1 LRAAAAW
8 LVALVALFAAFAL
21 GAAVVGLVL
30 LAAPAALLAGHFL
43 KPRRTAPQ
51 RRATR
56 GAVYEGEFR
65 VLEETCD
72 ERP

>member
-1 LRAAAAW
+1 MRRAGARRAA
-8 LVALVALFAAFAL
+8 
-21 GAAVVGLVL
+21 
-30 LAAPAALLAGHFL
+30 
-43 KPRRTAPQ
+43 
-51 RRATR
+51 R